1 MPRERDDLF
10 ELDCKYLPSKE
21 RRTERR
27 GREERE
33 RKKEKRRKSKNGLLQ
48 LIGGRW
54 AKIKKLAVI
63 VGWMGRNSDTGSFL
77 LNRGLIPALSRHPV
91 ILSRHVTKREID
103 KRGWWGKRNAV
114 QQEGVDFDGLPL
126 ARYLMEFR
134 RISLATFLPWE
145 SIVYALDVVVI
156 RDREMHSNL
165 FCFFCIFPPSFS
177 SSSLILT
184 WHD

>member
-1 MPRERDDLF
+1 
-10 ELDCKYLPSKE
+10 
-21 RRTERR
+21 
-27 GREERE
+27 
-33 RKKEKRRKSKNGLLQ
+33 
-48 LIGGRW
+48 
-54 AKIKKLAVI
+54 
-63 VGWMGRNSDTGSFL
+63 MGRNSDTGSFL

-165 FCFFCIFPPSFS
+165 FCFFLYFPAFFFKLELDTYVARLIWDVHLDFWLCIVIE
-177 SSSLILT
+177 ILVFGKLYFLYSCAARFISVNLVLL
-184 WHD
+184 